1 MLLLNGLGVGNH
13 MQAVLTT
20 PVVGFVALHGFWTK
34 RVAAKHVVVAGLGWV
49 VGSLP
54 YTGFVL
60 WHVTVSGEVG
70 GTVKSALFGQFFAS
84 QVMNVAPSLRLLGR
98 SGAFLVMNFPN
109 LLVPLAV
116 YGLLRGA
123 ACGVPVVA
131 RRALLGA
138 LILHA
143 CFVLRYPV
151 VDHHTFFL
159 PLYVVLALFSGVGFA
174 GVLRWEKVGSR
185 KTVAVAATVLV
196 LLTPVFYAFAPAVAR
211 GLDVLGEEVRNKP
224 YRDDYVY
231 VFSPWDV
238 TDVSAE
244 MMSSHA
250 VELAGDRGFIIV
262 EDTMAEFAVRYR
274 AMPASG
280 IEIVNVGGL
289 EPGGVSAA
297 LEAGRTIVLVPRR
310 ADSPETEPPVGVWR
324 REGDLYVLDST
335 VMRP

>member
-1 MLLLNGLGVGNH
+1 
-13 MQAVLTT
+13 
-20 PVVGFVALHGFWTK
+20 
-34 RVAAKHVVVAGLGWV
+34 
-49 VGSLP
+49 
-54 YTGFVL
+54 
-60 WHVTVSGEVG
+60 
-70 GTVKSALFGQFFAS
+70 
-84 QVMNVAPSLRLLGR
+84 
-98 SGAFLVMNFPN
+98 
-109 LLVPLAV
+109 
-116 YGLLRGA
+116 
-123 ACGVPVVA
+123 VPVVA